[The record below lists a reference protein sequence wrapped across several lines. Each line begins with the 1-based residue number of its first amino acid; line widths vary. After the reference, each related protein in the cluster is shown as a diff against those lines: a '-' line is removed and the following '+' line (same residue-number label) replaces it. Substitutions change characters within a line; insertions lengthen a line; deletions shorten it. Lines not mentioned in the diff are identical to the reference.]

1 VATVLGAKECR
12 WLGTR
17 VDHAGVTRGFHCTDG
32 HGHHLLVRD
41 ALVGMLPGVARVIAA
56 PQPLIE
62 SAAIDLLRAQWVHRH
77 AHWLAA
83 HPTITP
89 SSKGLFQQ
97 PFALYPMSA
106 VSCWDAY
113 FEDITM
119 NHGLSAVAFG
129 LAASLSWGTGD
140 FSGGLATRRAS
151 VFSIVA
157 AAHATGLVLLVALAV
172 LWSEPLPSALDL
184 VWGGTAGLVGAV
196 GLASF

>member
-1 VATVLGAKECR
+1 
-12 WLGTR
+12 
-17 VDHAGVTRGFHCTDG
+17 
-32 HGHHLLVRD
+32 
-41 ALVGMLPGVARVIAA
+41 

-62 SAAIDLLRAQWVHRH
+62 GAAIDLLRAQWVHCH

-83 HPTITP
+83 HQAQISHPFPIAP
-89 SSKGLFQQ
+89 ADHRQRLINRNIQLRHCALLILSLLIEIPCLKGLLKQ
-97 PFALYPMSA
+97 PFALYPNNA

-119 NHGLSAVAFG
+119 NHGLSAVALG

-140 FSGGLATRRAS
+140 FSGALVTRRAS

-172 LWSEPLPSALDL
+172 LWSEPLPSALDV
-184 VWGGTAGLVGAV
+184 VWGGTAGLAGAV
-196 GLASF
+196 GLAAFYRALAVGRMGITAPI